1 MTETDN
7 EAGESTST
15 GLPSDVLNIESEYSG
30 DSQIL
35 CVVMMV
41 NFFRERL
48 TDERHSTLF
57 PARTIV
63 RDSHSRK

>member
-1 MTETDN
+1 MKQEKVRQQVCLQM
-7 EAGESTST
+7 S
-15 GLPSDVLNIESEYSG
+15 LILNWSILEI
-30 DSQIL
+30 SQIL

-48 TDERHSTLF
+48 TDERRSTLF

>member
-1 MTETDN
+1 MKQEKVRQQVCLQM
-7 EAGESTST
+7 S
-15 GLPSDVLNIESEYSG
+15 LILNWSILEI
-30 DSQIL
+30 SQIL

>member
-1 MTETDN
+1 MKQEKVRQQVCLQM
-7 EAGESTST
+7 S
-15 GLPSDVLNIESEYSG
+15 LILNWSILEI
-30 DSQIL
+30 SQIL
-35 CVVMMV
+35 CVVMML